1 MKIRG
6 NTIGTP
12 MAKPD
17 WNETNPNRAGYIFN
31 KPGETD
37 LNMGGHSITNV
48 GSLHSQSIDVK
59 DLFVIGEGEDGET
72 GAGLSPEGYEDG
84 YAVLTFYGI
93 EGDEYTRLR
102 YVAPG
107 KWDCD
112 AATVG
117 QLNAAV
123 GNIETALDGILAI
136 QEQLIGGADE

>member
-6 NTIGTP
+6 NTVGTP

-48 GSLHSQSIDVK
+48 GSLQSQSIDVK
-59 DLFVIGEGEDGET
+59 DLFVIGEDGET

-107 KWDCD
+107 KLEYD
-112 AATVG
+112 AVNLG
-117 QLNAAV
+117 QLNNAV
-123 GNIETALDGILAI
+123 GNIETALDSILSI